1 MDIPSGK
8 RKLIKKALK
17 RKAYTRNLIE
27 IAILLAAFGITLL
40 EMSEA
45 SAVGVALY
53 AETRTAEPFY
63 AVSLGV
69 ITVLVP
75 TAFIGNYIALL
86 PIFYVRLVSAT
97 LLLYFGLRL
106 MRSAKRSMR
115 YQRLGFPT
123 KKEEKEHGILIT
135 AYSVGV
141 VEAFEAAIVL
151 VALFPQNYYYTLTG
165 LILGLIAVVIAV
177 YVLRSQVR
185 KVKQADVKVA
195 VSAILLSFATFWYIE
210 AVRQISD
217 LFILLFFAIFFGIV
231 YYYATYNIPK
241 KKNKAR

>member
-1 MDIPSGK
+1 M
-8 RKLIKKALK
+8 
-17 RKAYTRNLIE
+17 IE

-241 KKNKAR
+241 KKITAR

>member
-1 MDIPSGK
+1 
-8 RKLIKKALK
+8 
-17 RKAYTRNLIE
+17 LIE

-45 SAVGVALY
+45 SAVGIALY
-53 AETRTAEPFY
+53 AETRNSQPFY

-115 YQRLGFPT
+115 YQRLGFPA
-123 KKEEKEHGILIT
+123 KKEEKERGILFT
-135 AYSVGV
+135 AYSVGL

-165 LILGLIAVVIAV
+165 LILGLIAVIIAV
-177 YVLRSQVR
+177 YLLRSQVR

-210 AVRQISD
+210 TVRQISD
-217 LFILLFFAIFFGIV
+217 LFILPFFAIFFGIV
-231 YYYATYNIPK
+231 YYYATYKLPGKRNTSK
-241 KKNKAR
+241 

>member
-1 MDIPSGK
+1 M
-8 RKLIKKALK
+8 
-17 RKAYTRNLIE
+17 IE

-53 AETRTAEPFY
+53 AESRTATPFY

-75 TAFIGNYIALL
+75 TALAGNYIALL

-115 YQRLGFPT
+115 YQRVGFPG
-123 KKEEKEHGILIT
+123 KREEKTRGINVT

-151 VALFPQNYYYTLTG
+151 VALFPQNYYYTLVG
-165 LILGLIAVVIAV
+165 LILGLVVVVLAV
-177 YVLRSQVR
+177 YLLRAQVR
-185 KVKQADVKVA
+185 KVKQATVKVA
-195 VSAILLSFATFWYIE
+195 VSAILLSFSVFWYIE
-210 AVRQISD
+210 AIREISD
-217 LFILLFFAIFFGIV
+217 VLLVLFFLVFLVIV
-231 YYYATYNIPK
+231 YSYATYRLP
-241 KKNKAR
+241 NKSEGNS